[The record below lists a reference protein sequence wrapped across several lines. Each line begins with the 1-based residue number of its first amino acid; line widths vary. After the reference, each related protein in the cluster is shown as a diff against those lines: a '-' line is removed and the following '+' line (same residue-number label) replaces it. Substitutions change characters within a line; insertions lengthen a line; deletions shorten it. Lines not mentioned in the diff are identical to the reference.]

1 MLFKPEHADKSLEDL
16 IKMHEF
22 SKSESAFL
30 TGFQV
35 VVTSLVHGPHI
46 RVSEVQKNLGV
57 RLWGSEV
64 GG

>member
-46 RVSEVQKNLGV
+46 
-57 RLWGSEV
+57 
-64 GG
+64 